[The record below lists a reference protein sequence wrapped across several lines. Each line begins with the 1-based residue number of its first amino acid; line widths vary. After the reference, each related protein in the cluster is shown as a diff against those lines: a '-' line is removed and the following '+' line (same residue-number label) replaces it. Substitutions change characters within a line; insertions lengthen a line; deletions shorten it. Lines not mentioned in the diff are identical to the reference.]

1 MLEVHNLTKYFGG
14 IKAVDGVS
22 FRLPNTNERIIGL
35 MGPNGAGKT
44 TLINLL
50 TGYLKPDR
58 GKIYLDGHAIEHSSP
73 EERVTKGLVRTFQLV
88 SVINSLKVIE
98 NLALAVYRI
107 KCGNKKWN
115 FNFFVKHPLKD
126 GDIEAEVNSIIELFD
141 LHHVKNKIAS
151 ELSFG
156 YKRILEIAMAYALKP
171 KFLFL
176 DEPFS
181 GLSDIEIEKIVM
193 ILSDLVK
200 EKKVQYLYVVD
211 HKISW
216 LGSLVQRLQV
226 MFEGKIIG
234 DGKPEDVIKDKK
246 IIEIYWGGELR

>member
-1 MLEVHNLTKYFGG
+1 MLEIHNLTKYFGG
-14 IKAVDGVS
+14 IKAVDGIS
-22 FRLPNTNERIIGL
+22 FRLPNANERIIGL

-88 SVINSLKVIE
+88 SVIDSLTVIE
-98 NLALAVYRI
+98 NLALPVYRT
-107 KCGNKKWN
+107 KQRNKKWN
-115 FNFFVKHPLKD
+115 FDFLVKHPLKD

-141 LHHVKNKIAS
+141 LRHIKNKIVS

-176 DEPFS
+176 DEPFA
-181 GLSDIEIEKIVM
+181 GLSEIEIEKILM
-193 ILSDLVK
+193 ILSDLIK
-200 EKKVQYLYVVD
+200 DKKVQYLYVAD

-216 LGSLVQRLQV
+216 LRSLVQRLQV

-246 IIEIYWGGELR
+246 IIEIYWGSEPK